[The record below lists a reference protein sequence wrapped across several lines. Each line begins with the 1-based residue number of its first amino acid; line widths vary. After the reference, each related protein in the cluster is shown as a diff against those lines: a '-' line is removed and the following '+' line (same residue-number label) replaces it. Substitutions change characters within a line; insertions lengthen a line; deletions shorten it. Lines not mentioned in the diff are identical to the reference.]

1 MMPWV
6 RFARIQVSHDTNI
19 LLTEAQRRATQNN
32 LSLSEESL
40 EEYRS
45 L

>member
-6 RFARIQVSHDTNI
+6 GFVSIQTRHSAD
-19 LLTEAQRRATQNN
+19 LSSTEAQRRATQHN